1 MLVSLRSVSVGSEG
15 DGLCTSTL
23 RELRILSQLR
33 HTHIIRLLEIV
44 RDRTSQDATYT
55 SPSGTAVRDGTSQ
68 DTTYTSPSGTT
79 VRDRTSQDATYTSP
93 SGTTVRDRTSQD
105 ATYTS
110 PSGTT
115 VLLLEHCG
123 EWSLLIV
130 YRTNLCW
137 NCIYCHK
144 SYGVEVTV

>member
-93 SGTTVRDRTSQD
+93 SGTTV
-105 ATYTS
+105 
-110 PSGTT
+110 
-115 VLLLEHCG
+115 LLLEHCG

>member
-1 MLVSLRSVSVGSEG
+1 VSVGSEG

-55 SPSGTAVRDGTSQ
+55 SPSGTAVRDG
-68 DTTYTSPSGTT
+68 
-79 VRDRTSQDATYTSP
+79 TSQDATYTSP